1 MDMRYF
7 SRLGFRKNLSLIESE
22 VTFVKDMLYAGLGL
36 VSAAVAAFFMYS
48 YIVVAK
54 GEAPKTMNFV
64 IAIIF
69 AIIALVCGVL
79 FMSGRVNKNEEIHIT
94 E

>member
-1 MDMRYF
+1 
-7 SRLGFRKNLSLIESE
+7 
-22 VTFVKDMLYAGLGL
+22 MLYAGLGL

-48 YIVVAK
+48 YIVVPR
-54 GEAPKTMNFV
+54 GETPKTINFI
-64 IAIIF
+64 IAIVF
-69 AIIALVCGVL
+69 AILALVCGAL

>member
-1 MDMRYF
+1 MRYF